1 MKSSV
6 IILAASLLGS
16 TIGMAQQA
24 PASKTHAAKTT
35 AIKTTT
41 KTNSSKTMGLNIPA
55 PVNNAFHQKF
65 PQAEKVKW
73 EKENAHE
80 YEANF
85 VMNSTLQSANF
96 NDKGAW
102 RETEVEIKVSELP
115 QKVTESIKARYPGNQ
130 IVSAAKIELADKS
143 VMYEADLKKGALKKE
158 VLLKPDGSMVQK
170 RPERKD

>member
-1 MKSSV
+1 MKSTV

-16 TIGMAQQA
+16 ITGMAQQA
-24 PASKTHAAKTT
+24 PAAKNQAAKTT
-35 AIKTTT
+35 VTKTTT
-41 KTNSSKTMGLNIPA
+41 KRTTSLNIPA
-55 PVNNAFHQKF
+55 SVTNAFHQKF
-65 PQAEKVKW
+65 PQAKKVTW
-73 EKENAHE
+73 GKENAHE

-85 VMNSTLQSANF
+85 VMNSTPQSANF

-102 RETEVEIKVSELP
+102 RETEVEIKASELP

-143 VMYEADLKKGALKKE
+143 ITYEADLKKGALKKE